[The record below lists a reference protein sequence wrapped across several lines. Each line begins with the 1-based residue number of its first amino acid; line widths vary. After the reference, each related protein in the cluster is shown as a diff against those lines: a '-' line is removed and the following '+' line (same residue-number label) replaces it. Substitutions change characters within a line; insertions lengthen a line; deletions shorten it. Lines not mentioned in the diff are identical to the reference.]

1 MRYLTV
7 KQRIE
12 VTIILILIV
21 LILKTIYDNE
31 NKVTNVAL
39 FQQQPNIESIRIDN
53 EFKRQVSNKAKTIS
67 RVINTVNNTPKY
79 TKKELEL
86 LYAITWA
93 ESGNQPYA
101 GQVAVAET
109 VINRVDSGIYPDTI
123 KQVVYQKSQFNGV
136 ERSNFGYYT
145 DETKQAVH
153 EAINSPTFDKS
164 VVYFANVS
172 IATNRGFIRKVIEPN
187 KVVKIGEHTFASEPK
202 LEDKKGD

>member
-7 KQRIE
+7 KQRTE
-12 VTIILILIV
+12 VVVISILIV
-21 LILKTIYDNE
+21 LILNTISNNE

-39 FQQQPNIESIRIDN
+39 FQQPNIESIRIDK
-53 EFKRQVSNKAKTIS
+53 EFKKQKEVKTKVVRRISNTTNNIS
-67 RVINTVNNTPKY
+67 KY

-123 KQVVYQKSQFNGV
+123 KQVIYQKSQFNGV

-145 DETKQAVH
+145 DETVRAVH
-153 EAINSPTFDKS
+153 EAINNPIFNKS

-172 IATNRGFIRKVIEPN
+172 ISTNRGFVRRVIEPN

-202 LEDKKGD
+202 LENKKGD

>member
-12 VTIILILIV
+12 VVIILILIV
-21 LILKTIYDNE
+21 LILKTASDNE

-39 FQQQPNIESIRIDN
+39 FQQPNIESIKTDG
-53 EFKRQVSNKAKTIS
+53 EFKKQVSDKVKTIS
-67 RVINTVNNTPKY
+67 RVTNTVDNTSKY

-93 ESGNQPYA
+93 ESGNEPYV

-145 DETKQAVH
+145 DETVRAVH
-153 EAINSPTFDKS
+153 EAINSPIFDKS

-187 KVVKIGEHTFASEPK
+187 KVVKIGGHTFASEPK
-202 LEDKKGD
+202 LEVKKGD